1 MKENKPYGICVEID
15 EGTQSELDSQIEQL
29 GTDPPEHCQ
38 LNVKNAKN
46 LTYLKKKMAKNSH

>member
-46 LTYLKKKMAKNSH
+46 LTYLKKKN